1 MNKNNITTLC
11 GYNIKKI
18 LVVSVLFCAAAF
30 MTACGFRNDTGT
42 EYTLNAVVE
51 KVVEAEDK
59 IIIRISP
66 VMASYSVDDSIM
78 YNDLGIPDERT
89 VLEEET
95 VGEEEAPVFGEAEYY
110 GTDGLYDLSYYL
122 KSGNSLEYELERTG
136 NYEEILD
143 FAYGA
148 GSRIF
153 KFTIE
158 DGRILGLEE
167 TGYRFVE
174 YEYTVDEYR
183 ISEYGGIEYGE
194 IYD

>member
-1 MNKNNITTLC
+1 MSRNNITKLC

-18 LVVSVLFCAAAF
+18 FVASVLLCAAAF

-42 EYTLNAVVE
+42 EYTLNGVVA

-66 VMASYSVDDSIM
+66 VAVYYGMGEILYD
-78 YNDLGIPDERT
+78 DLGIPEGYAVWDEGAADAGD
-89 VLEEET
+89 E
-95 VGEEEAPVFGEAEYY
+95 PVYGYAEYY
-110 GTDGLYDLSYYL
+110 GTDGLYDLHDYV
-122 KSGNSLEYELERTG
+122 KSGNVLEYELERTG
-136 NYEEILD
+136 DYEEILD

-148 GSRIF
+148 GSRIV
-153 KFTIE
+153 KLTVE

-174 YEYTVDEYR
+174 YGYAVEEYGVKEYR
-183 ISEYGGIEYGE
+183 INEYGE

>member
-1 MNKNNITTLC
+1 MSKKNIMTLC
-11 GYNIKKI
+11 GNNIKKI
-18 LVVSVLFCAAAF
+18 FVASVLLCAAAF

-42 EYTLNAVVE
+42 EYTLNGVVA

-66 VMASYSVDDSIM
+66 VIVSYHFGGDILYD
-78 YNDLGIPDERT
+78 DLGILGGSS

-95 VGEEEAPVFGEAEYY
+95 VDAGEEPVFGDAEYY
-110 GTDGLYDLSYYL
+110 GTDGLYDLHDYV
-122 KSGNSLEYELERTG
+122 KSRNVLEYELERTG
-136 NYEEILD
+136 DYEEILD

-148 GSRIF
+148 GSRIV
-153 KFTIE
+153 KFTVE

-174 YEYTVDEYR
+174 YGYAVEEYGVKEYR
-183 ISEYGGIEYGE
+183 INEYGE